1 MIMNIDYSNGMKT
14 AELYI
19 CDGDI
24 EEYNTNFYCIT
35 LFVKNQK
42 GYHNLCKLTSI
53 AMTKGYIIKP
63 RINHNIL
70 EQYKEGLICLSGAN
84 GEIAK
89 RLSDGDKDGAIDIA
103 EYYKNLFGEDFYVLF
118 QDNNAQLL
126 ELAKEMNIKTI
137 TTTDEIADKCDFDF
151 DSIKVSD
158 NVNSDLVKEIVAWAN
173 EQDIKT
179 GKINDTLPDLSI
191 EIDENRCEQV
201 IDEYLIPKYGANCV
215 AKVETPDKNSISIV
229 ITPIP
234 VDKIIPIKISP
245 DGNLVTLYSKETIK
259 KMGLN
264 IISFEKIKI

>member
-1 MIMNIDYSNGMKT
+1 MNIDYSNGMKT

-24 EEYNTNFYCIT
+24 KEYNTNFYCIT

-84 GEIAK
+84 GKVAK
-89 RLSDGDKDGAIDIA
+89 RLSDGDKDGAIEIA
-103 EYYKNLFGEDFYVLF
+103 KYYKNLFGDDFYISL
-118 QDNNAQLL
+118 QDTNVQLS
-126 ELAKEMNIKTI
+126 ELAKELNLKTI

-151 DSIKVSD
+151 NSIKVSD

-173 EQDIKT
+173 EHEIKT
-179 GKINDTLPDLSI
+179 GKVNDTLPDLSI
-191 EIDENRCEQV
+191 EIDESRCEQV

-215 AKVETPDKNSISIV
+215 ARLESTDTQTINLI
-229 ITPIP
+229 ITQIPIDEIIP
-234 VDKIIPIKISP
+234 VKMSP
-245 DGNLVTLYSKETIK
+245 EGDLTTLYSKETVE
-259 KMGLN
+259 KMGLHVMLFCK
-264 IISFEKIKI
+264 II

>member
-1 MIMNIDYSNGMKT
+1 MKTDYSNGMKA

-24 EEYNTNFYCIT
+24 KEYNKNFYNLI

-70 EQYKEGLICLSGAN
+70 EQYKDGLICLSGAN

-89 RLSDGDKDGAIDIA
+89 RLSDGNKNGAIEIA
-103 EYYKNLFGEDFYVLF
+103 EYYKNLFGEDFYISL
-118 QDNNAQLL
+118 QDTNAQLS
-126 ELAKEMNIKTI
+126 ELAKELNIKTI

-173 EQDIKT
+173 EHEIKT
-179 GKINDTLPDLSI
+179 GKVNDTLPDLSI
-191 EIDENRCEQV
+191 EIDDNRCEQV
-201 IDEYLIPKYGANCV
+201 IDEYLIPKYGSDCV
-215 AKVETPDKNSISIV
+215 AKVETPDKNAISIL
-229 ITPIP
+229 ITTTPI
-234 VDKIIPIKISP
+234 DEIIPVKMSP
-245 DGNLVTLYSKETIK
+245 DGNLVTLYSKETIE
-259 KMGLN
+259 KMGLSVIN
-264 IISFEKIKI
+264 FYKI

>member
-1 MIMNIDYSNGMKT
+1 MNIDYSNGMKT
-14 AELYI
+14 AKLYI

-24 EEYNTNFYCIT
+24 EEYNTNFYSIN

-89 RLSDGDKDGAIDIA
+89 RLSDGDKDGAIEIA
-103 EYYKNLFGEDFYVLF
+103 EYYKNLFGEGFYISL
-118 QDNNAQLL
+118 QDTNAQLS
-126 ELAKEMNIKTI
+126 ELAKELNIKTI
-137 TTTDEIADKCDFDF
+137 NSTDEIADKCDFDF
-151 DSIKVSD
+151 NSIKVSD

-173 EQDIKT
+173 EHDIKT
-179 GKINDTLPDLSI
+179 GKVNDTLPDLSI

-201 IDEYLIPKYGANCV
+201 IDEYLIPKYGANCI
-215 AKVETPDKNSISIV
+215 AKIETPDKNAISIL
-229 ITPIP
+229 ITTTPI
-234 VDKIIPIKISP
+234 DEIIPVKMSP
-245 DGNLVTLYSKETIK
+245 EGDLTTLYSKETVE

-264 IISFEKIKI
+264 VINFI

>member
-1 MIMNIDYSNGMKT
+1 MNIDYSNGMKA

-24 EEYNTNFYCIT
+24 EEYNTNFYCIN

-70 EQYKEGLICLSGAN
+70 KQYKDGLICLSGAN
-84 GEIAK
+84 GEVAK
-89 RLSDGDKDGAIDIA
+89 RLSDGDKNGAIEIA
-103 EYYKNLFGEDFYVLF
+103 EYYKNLFAEDFYVSL
-118 QDNNAQLL
+118 QETNAQLS
-126 ELAKEMNIKTI
+126 ELAKELNIETI

-173 EQDIKT
+173 EHDIKT
-179 GKINDTLPDLSI
+179 GKVNDTLSDLSI
-191 EIDENRCEQV
+191 EIDESRCEQV
-201 IDEYLIPKYGANCV
+201 IDEYIILRFGADCV
-215 AKVETPDKNSISIV
+215 ARLEPTDTQTISLI
-229 ITPIP
+229 IAPTPI
-234 VDKIIPIKISP
+234 DEIIPVKMSP
-245 DGNLVTLYSKETIK
+245 EGDIVTLYSKETIE
-259 KMGLN
+259 KMGLSVIN
-264 IISFEKIKI
+264 FYKI

>member
-1 MIMNIDYSNGMKT
+1 MNIDYPNGMKA

-24 EEYNTNFYCIT
+24 KEYNTNFYCINF
-35 LFVKNQK
+35 FVKNQK
-42 GYHNLCKLTSI
+42 GYRNLCKLVSI
-53 AMTKGYIIKP
+53 AMTKGYIVKP

-89 RLSDGDKDGAIDIA
+89 RLSDGDKNSAKEIA
-103 EYYKNLFGEDFYVLF
+103 EYYKILFGEDFNVSL
-118 QDNNAQLL
+118 QETNAQLS
-126 ELAKEMNIKTI
+126 ELAKELNIKTI

-173 EQDIKT
+173 EHDIKT
-179 GKINDTLPDLSI
+179 GKVNDTLPDLSI
-191 EIDENRCEQV
+191 EIDESRCEQV

-215 AKVETPDKNSISIV
+215 ARLESTDTQTINLI
-229 ITPIP
+229 ITQIPIDEIIP
-234 VDKIIPIKISP
+234 VKMSP
-245 DGNLVTLYSKETIK
+245 EGDLTTLYSKETVE
-259 KMGLN
+259 KMGLHVMLFCK
-264 IISFEKIKI
+264 II

>member
-1 MIMNIDYSNGMKT
+1 MNIDYPNGMKA

-24 EEYNTNFYCIT
+24 EEYNTNFYSLI
-35 LFVKNQK
+35 LFAKNQK

-84 GEIAK
+84 GEVAK
-89 RLSDGDKDGAIDIA
+89 KLSDGDKNGAIEIA
-103 EYYKNLFGEDFYVLF
+103 EYYKNLFGEDFYISL
-118 QDNNAQLL
+118 QETNAQLS
-126 ELAKEMNIKTI
+126 ELAKEQNIKTI

-158 NVNSDLVKEIVAWAN
+158 NINSSLVNEIVAWTN
-173 EQDIKT
+173 EHDIKT
-179 GKINDTLPDLSI
+179 RKVNDTLPDLSI

-201 IDEYLIPKYGANCV
+201 IDEYLIPKYGSDCV
-215 AKVETPDKNSISIV
+215 AKVETSDKNSIRIV
-229 ITPIP
+229 ITPTPIDEIIP
-234 VDKIIPIKISP
+234 VKMSP
-245 DGNLVTLYSKETIK
+245 DGNLVILYSKETIE
-259 KMGLN
+259 KMGLHVIN
-264 IISFEKIKI
+264 FMLKSF

>member
-1 MIMNIDYSNGMKT
+1 MNIDYPNGMKV

-24 EEYNTNFYCIT
+24 EEYNTNFYSIN

-70 EQYKEGLICLSGAN
+70 EQYKDGLICLSGAN

-89 RLSDGDKDGAIDIA
+89 RLSDGDKNGAIEIA
-103 EYYKNLFGEDFYVLF
+103 EYYKNLFGEDFYISL
-118 QDNNAQLL
+118 QDTNVQLS
-126 ELAKEMNIKTI
+126 ELAKELNLKTI
-137 TTTDEIADKCDFDF
+137 TATDEIADKCSFKF

-158 NVNSDLVKEIVAWAN
+158 IVNTGLIKEIVAWAN
-173 EQDIKT
+173 GHDIKT
-179 GKINDTLPDLSI
+179 GKVNDTLPDLSI

-201 IDEYLIPKYGANCV
+201 IDEYLIPKYGSDCV
-215 AKVETPDKNSISIV
+215 AKVETSDKNAISIL
-229 ITPIP
+229 ITTTPI
-234 VDKIIPIKISP
+234 DEIIPVKMSP
-245 DGNLVTLYSKETIK
+245 DGNLATLYPKETIE
-259 KMGLN
+259 KMGLHVIN
-264 IISFEKIKI
+264 FMLKSF

>member
-1 MIMNIDYSNGMKT
+1 MSTDYSNGMKA

-24 EEYNTNFYCIT
+24 EEYNTNFYCIN

-84 GEIAK
+84 GEVAK
-89 RLSDGDKDGAIDIA
+89 RVSDGDKDGAIEIA
-103 EYYKNLFGEDFYVLF
+103 KYYKNLFGEDFYVLF
-118 QDNNAQLL
+118 QDNNAQLS
-126 ELAKEMNIKTI
+126 ELAKELNIKTI
-137 TTTDEIADKCDFDF
+137 TATDEILNKFNFEF

-173 EQDIKT
+173 EHDIKT
-179 GKINDTLPDLSI
+179 GKVNDNLLDLSI
-191 EIDENRCEQV
+191 EIDEDRCEQV
-201 IDEYLIPKYGANCV
+201 IDEYLIPKYGSDCV

-229 ITPIP
+229 ITPTPIDEIIP
-234 VDKIIPIKISP
+234 VKMSQEGDI
-245 DGNLVTLYSKETIK
+245 VTLYSKETIE
-259 KMGLN
+259 KMGLS
-264 IISFEKIKI
+264 IIIFYKSKF

>member
-1 MIMNIDYSNGMKT
+1 MNIDYSNGMKT

-24 EEYNTNFYCIT
+24 EEYNTNFYSIN

-42 GYHNLCKLTSI
+42 GYHNLCKLVSI

-84 GEIAK
+84 GEVAK
-89 RLSDGDKDGAIDIA
+89 KLSDGDKNGAIEIA
-103 EYYKNLFGEDFYVLF
+103 EYYKNLFGEDFYISL
-118 QDNNAQLL
+118 QETNAQLS
-126 ELAKEMNIKTI
+126 ELAKEQNIKTI
-137 TTTDEIADKCDFDF
+137 TATDEIADKCSFDF

-173 EQDIKT
+173 EHDIKT
-179 GKINDTLPDLSI
+179 GKVNDTLPDLSI
-191 EIDENRCEQV
+191 EIDDNRCEQV
-201 IDEYLIPKYGANCV
+201 IDEYLIPKYGSDCV

-245 DGNLVTLYSKETIK
+245 DGDLTTLYSKETIE

-264 IISFEKIKI
+264 IINFVKSNF